1 MNKIKSRPSAE
12 ILSNPISPLLWA
24 KNAHGREWIRVK
36 CRPYAEILYNISS
49 KFDDPPAV
57 GSKKPTAVLIRVKS
71 RPCAENL
78 SSPLSQFYDHPYHGV
93 PWGQKCLRQC

>member
-57 GSKKPTAVLIRVKS
+57 GSKMTTSVLIRVKS
-71 RPCAENL
+71 RPCAEIL
-78 SSPLSQFYDHPYHGV
+78 SLIPYPSLMSRIARTRISIPH
-93 PWGQKCLRQC
+93 LNI